1 MYISYRT
8 WKMNIINKNFDIPK
22 FYDTLVLV
30 DISVLVCL
38 CGNSIHS
45 SWIYVITLSN
55 PKID

>member
-1 MYISYRT
+1 
-8 WKMNIINKNFDIPK
+8 MNIINKNFDIPK

-30 DISVLVCL
+30 DISVLVRL